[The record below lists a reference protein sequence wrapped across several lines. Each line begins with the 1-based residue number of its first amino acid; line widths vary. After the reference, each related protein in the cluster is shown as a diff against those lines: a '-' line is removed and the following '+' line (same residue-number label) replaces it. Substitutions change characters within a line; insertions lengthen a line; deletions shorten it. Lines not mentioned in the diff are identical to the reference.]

1 MQLKEALA
9 QNLEVTNMVDF
20 KAKIK
25 AQKAKDRERAGKK
38 RKSVSGDKTPL
49 APRASLPSA
58 RKSANNS
65 AAIMKS
71 VASLFKDKD
80 IDIPTGSEVQE
91 LEDYVS
97 GYGNPIGAGPA
108 DVSFGPLYEGA
119 GYSVF
124 KKGGRLKKAKKKAP
138 RKRAALRGQRS
149 ELRGS

>member
-1 MQLKEALA
+1 
-9 QNLEVTNMVDF
+9 MVDF
-20 KAKIK
+20 KSKIK
-25 AQKAKDRERAGKK
+25 AQKAKDRKRAGK
-38 RKSVSGDKTPL
+38 RSKSVSGDRMPS

-58 RKSANNS
+58 KKSANNS

-71 VASLFKDKD
+71 VASLFKDK
-80 IDIPTGSEVQE
+80 DIPTGSEVQE

-124 KKGGRLKKAKKKAP
+124 KKGGRLKNAGK

>member
-1 MQLKEALA
+1 
-9 QNLEVTNMVDF
+9 MVDF
-20 KAKIK
+20 KSKIK
-25 AQKAKDRERAGKK
+25 AQKSKDRKRAGKRSK
-38 RKSVSGDKTPL
+38 PVSGDRLSSPPK
-49 APRASLPSA
+49 AKLPSA

-65 AAIMKS
+65 AAILKS
-71 VASLFKDKD
+71 VASLFKDKDKD

-108 DVSFGPLYEGA
+108 DVSFSPLYEGA

-124 KKGGRLKKAKKKAP
+124 KKGGRLKKAGK

>member
-1 MQLKEALA
+1 
-9 QNLEVTNMVDF
+9 MVDF

-25 AQKAKDRERAGKK
+25 AQKSKDRKRAGKRSK
-38 RKSVSGDKTPL
+38 PVSGDRLSSPPK
-49 APRASLPSA
+49 AKLPSA
-58 RKSANNS
+58 KKSANNS

-80 IDIPTGSEVQE
+80 VPTGSEVQE

-124 KKGGRLKKAKKKAP
+124 KKGGRLKKAGK

>member
-1 MQLKEALA
+1 
-9 QNLEVTNMVDF
+9 MVDF

-25 AQKAKDRERAGKK
+25 AQKSKDRKRADKK
-38 RKSVSGDKTPL
+38 AKTPEKH
-49 APRASLPSA
+49 RLPSVA
-58 RKSANNS
+58 KAPIPSAIQRKDNS
-65 AAIMKS
+65 AALTKG
-71 VASLFKDKD
+71 VTDLFKDK
-80 IDIPTGSEVQE
+80 DIPTGSEVQE

-124 KKGGRLKKAKKKAP
+124 KKGGRLKNADK

>member
-1 MQLKEALA
+1 
-9 QNLEVTNMVDF
+9 MVDF

-25 AQKAKDRERAGKK
+25 AQKAKDRKRAGK
-38 RKSVSGDKTPL
+38 RSKSVSGDRMPS

-58 RKSANNS
+58 KKSANNS

-71 VASLFKDKD
+71 VASLFKDK
-80 IDIPTGSEVQE
+80 DIPTGSEVQE

-124 KKGGRLKKAKKKAP
+124 KKGGRLKNAGK

>member
-1 MQLKEALA
+1 
-9 QNLEVTNMVDF
+9 MVDF

-38 RKSVSGDKTPL
+38 RKSVSGDRTPS

-58 RKSANNS
+58 RKSADNS

-71 VASLFKDKD
+71 AANLFKGD
-80 IDIPTGSEVQE
+80 GLSYQ
-91 LEDYVS
+91 EDYTIDPNTFQAS
-97 GYGNPIGAGPA
+97 I
-108 DVSFGPLYEGA
+108 DDIFFEG
-119 GYSVF
+119 F
-124 KKGGRLKKAKKKAP
+124 KKGGRLKNAGK

>member
-1 MQLKEALA
+1 
-9 QNLEVTNMVDF
+9 MVDF

-25 AQKAKDRERAGKK
+25 AQKSKDRERAGKK
-38 RKSVSGDKTPL
+38 RKSVEGHRMPS
-49 APRASLPSA
+49 APRASIPSA
-58 RKSANNS
+58 RKREDNS
-65 AAIMKS
+65 AAIMKG
-71 VASLFKDKD
+71 VTDLFKDKD

-97 GYGNPIGAGPA
+97 GYGNPIGDGPA

-124 KKGGRLKKAKKKAP
+124 KKGGRLKKAGK

>member
-1 MQLKEALA
+1 
-9 QNLEVTNMVDF
+9 MVDF
-20 KAKIK
+20 KSKIK

-38 RKSVSGDKTPL
+38 RKSVSGDRTPS
-49 APRASLPSA
+49 AAKASIPSA
-58 RKSANNS
+58 RKSADNS
-65 AAIMKS
+65 AAIMKG
-71 VASLFKDKD
+71 VTDLFKDK
-80 IDIPTGSEVQE
+80 DIPTGSEVQE

-124 KKGGRLKKAKKKAP
+124 KKGGRLKNADK

>member
-1 MQLKEALA
+1 
-9 QNLEVTNMVDF
+9 MVDF
-20 KAKIK
+20 KSKIK
-25 AQKAKDRERAGKK
+25 AQKSKDRKRAGKRSK
-38 RKSVSGDKTPL
+38 PVSGDRLSSP
-49 APRASLPSA
+49 PRASLPSA
-58 RKSANNS
+58 RKKANNS

-71 VASLFKDKD
+71 VASLFKDKDKD

-124 KKGGRLKKAKKKAP
+124 KKGGRLKKAGK